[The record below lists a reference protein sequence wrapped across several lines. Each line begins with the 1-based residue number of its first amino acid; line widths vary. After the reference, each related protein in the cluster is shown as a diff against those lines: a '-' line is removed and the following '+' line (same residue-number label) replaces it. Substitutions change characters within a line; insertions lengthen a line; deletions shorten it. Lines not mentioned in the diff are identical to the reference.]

1 MASPPQSRRPGQP
14 VMTSR
19 HASNMNSNNS
29 SFERVLNQPMDR
41 RRMNQV
47 KTSATSANQSNSDM
61 KRVNAVTVSS
71 VFASDST
78 FLLMKKLMV
87 YKLMGSNLFINNA
100 LGMMTACYSVLGIP
114 VTNSAIN
121 KSVGSLFTS
130 GQTIQDL
137 MDDIAQFQK
146 KNINGI
152 AGYTAEGLQSMDDTK
167 INEF

>member
-1 MASPPQSRRPGQP
+1 
-14 VMTSR
+14 
-19 HASNMNSNNS
+19 
-29 SFERVLNQPMDR
+29 
-41 RRMNQV
+41 
-47 KTSATSANQSNSDM
+47 M

-137 MDDIAQFQK
+137 MDDIAQF
-146 KNINGI
+146 
-152 AGYTAEGLQSMDDTK
+152 
-167 INEF
+167 